1 MEGTSLVLPLRNPV
15 ARDLS
20 ESGELLDLEM
30 MSKLSPPVNPD
41 GKRISDDFDDCEPDW
56 VKVEKRSHELLKI
69 SPDLRVAAYYLA
81 AVLRTQ
87 GLVGFAQG
95 LDVFVSLMANV
106 ENQAYPKFDAA
117 DSAVERWYT
126 IGALGTQYKKDG
138 DLLRIVEGLRAIN
151 LVKVDGITYSYR
163 DVVTA
168 RTKSGGADV
177 ATLEKIKK
185 AWGQLPNQL
194 RGETGNAL
202 SNAIYRTIE
211 IERLMKEQV
220 AEEYLPSGAGHA
232 PLQSLLKELREMAEF
247 LGETVVE
254 KKNKTPAV
262 EAISAVPGEIR
273 TREDAIRM
281 LRMVS
286 EFYKKTE
293 PSSPVPYLVDRT
305 IKLVDQN
312 FLALLNDLAPDA
324 VEKFQ
329 VLAGLGK

>member
-1 MEGTSLVLPLRNPV
+1 M

-30 MSKLSPPVNPD
+30 MAKLSPPVNPD
-41 GKRISDDFDDCEPDW
+41 GKRISDDFNEREPDW
-56 VKVEKRSHELLKI
+56 TKVETRSQELLKI

-81 AVLRTQ
+81 AVLRTH
-87 GLVGFAQG
+87 GLAGFSQG
-95 LDVFVSLMANV
+95 LDVFVTLMAGV
-106 ENQAYPKFDAA
+106 ENQAYPRFDTA

-126 IGALGTQYKKDG
+126 IGALGTPYKKDG

-151 LVKVDGITYSYR
+151 LVKVDGLTYSYR

-177 ATLEKIKK
+177 ATIEKIRKG
-185 AWGQLPNQL
+185 WSQLPKQQ
-194 RGETGNAL
+194 RSETGSAL
-202 SNAIYRTIE
+202 SNAISRAVE

-220 AEEYLPSGAGHA
+220 VEEYLPGGAGHA
-232 PLQSLLKELREMAEF
+232 PLQGLLKELREMAEF
-247 LGETVVE
+247 LGDTVVE
-254 KKNKTPAV
+254 KKHETPVA
-262 EAISAVPGEIR
+262 EAISTVSGEIR

-281 LRMVS
+281 LRMVA

-305 IKLVDQN
+305 IRLVDQN